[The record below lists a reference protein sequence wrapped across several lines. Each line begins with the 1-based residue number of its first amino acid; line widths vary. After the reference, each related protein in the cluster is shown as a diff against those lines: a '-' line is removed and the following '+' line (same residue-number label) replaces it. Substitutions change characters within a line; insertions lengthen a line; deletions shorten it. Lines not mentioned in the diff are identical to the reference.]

1 MNRGITILIVLV
13 IVTALGVVHV
23 RHKNRVRFVE
33 LQNLHTERD
42 RLNVEWT
49 QLLLEQATWSLHHV
63 VDKEARTKLD
73 MVMPPADEIVTL
85 HIPGLNYQGDTGE

>member
-1 MNRGITILIVLV
+1 MNRGITILIALV
-13 IVTALGVVHV
+13 IVTALGIVHV
-23 RHKNRVRFVE
+23 RHQNRVRFVE
-33 LQNLHTERD
+33 LQNLYTERD

-73 MVMPPADEIVTL
+73 MVTPPADEIVTL
-85 HIPGLNYQGDTGE
+85 HVPALGFRGDTGE